1 MQQVLVGAVLVWDF
15 GVRGEGS
22 LPQRL
27 LEVCDGVATMGVFA
41 SGGSRAAMAVTSI
54 PGRATTVW
62 TACWPAQ
69 PQPMMPSLIGV
80 DMGVFLLGFKPSLVV
95 SEGFGLEIV
104 PFGNKDQAEGGGEAV
119 AGCGGVAEEMEVL
132 GVVVGVVA

>member
-27 LEVCDGVATMGVFA
+27 LEVGDGGDFNTGQGDGGVD
-41 SGGSRAAMAVTSI
+41 G
-54 PGRATTVW
+54 P
-62 TACWPAQ
+62 WPAQ

-80 DMGVFLLGFKPSLVV
+80 DMGVSYWALSHLW
-95 SEGFGLEIV
+95 
-104 PFGNKDQAEGGGEAV
+104 
-119 AGCGGVAEEMEVL
+119 
-132 GVVVGVVA
+132 